1 MTGSPKVPNN
11 RHRSALWR
19 RIARGAAWLSAFVVG
34 VAGFATALV
43 TIAAAFPKLIP
54 FLAPFDASILI
65 RDIRVEKAR
74 PIVDRSAGSAID
86 PAAEVNIEYVE
97 EKTGPSTLR
106 ECRPELK
113 LQDVYQAQSWP
124 ARSQKLSDSTQAK
137 LSDTFIVP
145 RGQYA
150 KEGSLRMV
158 CEGRITGWS
167 VFSLPEVVGIN
178 KPQSA
183 TYYLCMGQYREACGA
198 NVNWIPCGGSPA
210 GWAKSAHPTECVKT
224 DIKKLSDVG
233 GNQCGYATF
242 QIACTSQ

>member
-19 RIARGAAWLSAFVVG
+19 KIARGAAWLSAFVVG

-74 PIVDRSAGSAID
+74 PIEDRSAG

-124 ARSQKLSDSTQAK
+124 ARSQTISDPTQAK
-137 LSDTFIVP
+137 LSDT
-145 RGQYA
+145 
-150 KEGSLRMV
+150 
-158 CEGRITGWS
+158 
-167 VFSLPEVVGIN
+167 
-178 KPQSA
+178 
-183 TYYLCMGQYREACGA
+183 
-198 NVNWIPCGGSPA
+198 
-210 GWAKSAHPTECVKT
+210 
-224 DIKKLSDVG
+224 
-233 GNQCGYATF
+233 
-242 QIACTSQ
+242 

>member
-1 MTGSPKVPNN
+1 MKSGAGASKNYRGNPIWKK
-11 RHRSALWR
+11 
-19 RIARGAAWLSAFVVG
+19 IARVGAWLSAFIVG

-54 FLAPFDASILI
+54 FLAPYDASILI
-65 RDIRVEKAR
+65 RDVRVEKVR
-74 PIVDRSAGSAID
+74 PIEDRSAGSAVSL
-86 PAAEVNIEYVE
+86 AEVNIEYVE

-124 ARSQKLSDSTQAK
+124 ARSQTITDPTQAK
-137 LSDTFIVP
+137 LSDTFLVP
-145 RGQYA
+145 RAQYA

-158 CEGRITGWS
+158 CERRITGWS

-210 GWAKSAHPTECVKT
+210 GWAKSAHPAECVKA